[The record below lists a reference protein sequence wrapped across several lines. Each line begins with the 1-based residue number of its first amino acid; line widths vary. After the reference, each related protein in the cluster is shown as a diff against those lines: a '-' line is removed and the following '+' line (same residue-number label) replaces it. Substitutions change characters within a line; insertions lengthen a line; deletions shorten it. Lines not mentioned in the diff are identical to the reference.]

1 MSKENIDERFVKA
14 FLDSF
19 SKNKIGAEKF
29 KEISHFDFFVNLIL
43 QTIYCQDTAFQNN
56 WSSYAKNYQK
66 YCNAISFSTSCT
78 K

>member
-43 QTIYCQDTAFQNN
+43 QTIYCQDTAF
-56 WSSYAKNYQK
+56 
-66 YCNAISFSTSCT
+66 
-78 K
+78 